1 MYPRWGHERG
11 TRVAWR
17 ANDPHVLI
25 LSPSRPS
32 SPHCSFAITTTME
45 TLTSAP
51 CPPIRLSI
59 RCCRLSVLWLQNGG
73 LRRRVSLWALSRQQQ
88 QRGGHF
94 LLLRV
99 HRHDA
104 MARVQQGAGTLIK
117 RRSGN
122 APYSL
127 SLWKCLWPWIQ
138 SVNLFNTVGQELLYM
153 SFKVRNEYIIGNAS
167 IFALISIDS
176 VWSLRRLS
184 SYVLRHQKE
193 TPWQAKKSISQ

>member
-1 MYPRWGHERG
+1 MHTRRRHERG

-73 LRRRVSLWALSRQQQ
+73 FRRRVSLWALSRQQQ

-94 LLLRV
+94 LLQRV

-122 APYSL
+122 APTSL
-127 SLWKCLWPWIQ
+127 SHLKRLHPRIH
-138 SVNLFNTVGQELLYM
+138 SLNVLKTIGQEILFM
-153 SFKVRNEYIIGNAS
+153 QFKVPN
-167 IFALISIDS
+167 D
-176 VWSLRRLS
+176 
-184 SYVLRHQKE
+184 
-193 TPWQAKKSISQ
+193 